1 MKNLLIS
8 HFLHNFVPMK
18 QEKNMKTQKEVFREK
33 VDHYEVCFIDHCPLR
48 EQCLRWLVGQYADT
62 TRVMF
67 TTINQRNPM
76 YGNEHCEMFR
86 PNKRAMMKRG
96 FKNMYHDMPGYMER
110 RIRWQLIASFG
121 RRIYFEMRKGDRLIT
136 PAQQQTILNVCR
148 ANGWQGPINYD
159 GEQEDWLW

>member
-1 MKNLLIS
+1 
-8 HFLHNFVPMK
+8 
-18 QEKNMKTQKEVFREK
+18 
-33 VDHYEVCFIDHCPLR
+33 
-48 EQCLRWLVGQYADT
+48 
-62 TRVMF
+62 
-67 TTINQRNPM
+67 
-76 YGNEHCEMFR
+76 MFR

>member
-1 MKNLLIS
+1 
-8 HFLHNFVPMK
+8 MK
-18 QEKNMKTQKEVFREK
+18 QEMNMKTQEEVFREK

-121 RRIYFEMRKGDRLIT
+121 RRI
-136 PAQQQTILNVCR
+136 
-148 ANGWQGPINYD
+148 
-159 GEQEDWLW
+159 

>member
-76 YGNEHCEMFR
+76 YGNEHCEM
-86 PNKRAMMKRG
+86 RG